1 MVDKKMKNKKQKK
14 EVRAKSGRFFINSP
28 KKRQVKVYFCPK
40 CKNMDVGF
48 IFGVRNLMGILPKIK
63 CKGCGFEAG
72 MFPLAVIEKGK
83 LEKMNEEVRG
93 KLNGE
98 ELGVGK

>member
-1 MVDKKMKNKKQKK
+1 MVEKKQK
-14 EVRAKSGRFFINSP
+14 EVKI
-28 KKRQVKVYFCPK
+28 YFCPK

-72 MFPLAVIEKGK
+72 MFPLAVIEKRK
-83 LEKMNEEVRG
+83 LEKMNKEVTG
-93 KLNGE
+93 KLGSKMLE
-98 ELGVGK
+98 VQR